1 MDKLIDYYF
10 SPMSPWSYLG
20 HERLGNIAR
29 KNFAKINIKPVDF
42 AKIFPASGGLPLAKR
57 APQRLKYRLVELA
70 RWQKHLGVP
79 LTFEPKYF
87 PYDATIASL
96 LIVAAVEELGE
107 KLAMLITSAI
117 FKGCWVEER
126 NMAEPEELFAI
137 VKAQGLDAVSLLEKA
152 RSKENLAS
160 YEALT
165 EEAMRHDV
173 FGAPTYVYNG
183 ELFWGQ
189 DRIDFLDRALEADA
203 REPAA

>member
-29 KNFAKINIKPVDF
+29 KHHAKIKVKPVDF
-42 AKIFPASGGLPLAKR
+42 MKIFPATGGVPVAKR
-57 APQRLKYRLVELA
+57 APQRQKYRLAELA
-70 RWQKHLGVP
+70 RWQAYVGIP
-79 LTFEPKYF
+79 LTIEPKYF

-96 LIVAAVEELGE
+96 LVVAAANDLDD
-107 KLAMLITSAI
+107 KLAMLVSSAI

-126 NMAEPEELFAI
+126 NMGEPEELFNI
-137 VKAQGLDAVSLLEKA
+137 VKAQGLDAVALLASA
-152 RSKENLAS
+152 RSEENIAR

-165 EEAMRHDV
+165 NEAMQRDV
-173 FGAPTYVYNG
+173 FGAPTYVYKD

-189 DRIDFLDRALEADA
+189 DRLDFLDRALED
-203 REPAA
+203 

>member
-29 KNFAKINIKPVDF
+29 KHHAKIKVKPVDF
-42 AKIFPASGGLPLAKR
+42 MKIFPATGGVPVAKR
-57 APQRLKYRLVELA
+57 APQRQKYRLAELA
-70 RWQKHLGVP
+70 RWQAHVGIP
-79 LTFEPKYF
+79 LTIEPKYF

-96 LIVAAVEELGE
+96 LVVAAANDLDD
-107 KLAMLITSAI
+107 KLAMLVSSAI

-126 NMAEPEELFAI
+126 NMGEPEELFNI
-137 VKAQGLDAVSLLEKA
+137 VKAQGLDAVALLASA
-152 RSKENLAS
+152 RSEENIAR

-165 EEAMRHDV
+165 NEAMQRDV
-173 FGAPTYVYNG
+173 FGAPTYVYKD

-189 DRIDFLDRALEADA
+189 DRLDFLDRALED
-203 REPAA
+203 